1 MRFTPKIKSE
11 DLNYLYGSEYMKNK
25 INRINSI
32 EITMM
37 YVIFW
42 VFFLLLGTV
51 ISRTDSTNIIL
62 GLEKHK
68 LPSTIDF
75 TNYYNQTYI

>member
-37 YVIFW
+37 YVIF
-42 VFFLLLGTV
+42 
-51 ISRTDSTNIIL
+51 
-62 GLEKHK
+62 
-68 LPSTIDF
+68 
-75 TNYYNQTYI
+75 